1 MWLSRAIL
9 LAGVLRAVAAADF
22 SVGINVTDLP
32 KGSEFVTVSA
42 PVDFTQLLRAHNTL
56 VPVDERTLR
65 LFDERGREIPYQ
77 FSASPQPRPKSR
89 LLAPGTSPN
98 VSYAAE
104 YAVTNVPPNLR
115 VSGELSWIVT
125 KAKSTKANFE
135 IRFSTPK
142 SGLIVQTPFPPEN
155 FRMFDDAGRT
165 RSVRWFPNLKL
176 HPQWPMDGVVH
187 FSENTNLITSYHL
200 GPAVGAAAANTRR
213 PYFYPVYGPDH
224 IGLTEFG
231 KPHDPTGSHAHHYS
245 LWIAHNDVDGAS
257 FWSERGGIIAH
268 ESLDLMDDGPIF
280 SRVVQKARWQNQN
293 RDVLRETRTITAYK
307 AARNFR
313 CVDIEIALT
322 PASSNSVTFGKT
334 SFGFLAAR
342 VAQSMTVFD
351 GAGEIRTS
359 EGKLNESGAHLTH
372 AKWLDQS
379 GPIAQGK
386 WGGIAILDSPDNPN
400 FPTGWHC
407 RNDGWAGTAFNM
419 DAPHKLEAAKQLHLR
434 YRVIL
439 HRGDATNAN
448 IDRRFEEWAG
458 RPKIKLSV
466 VKKL

>member
-1 MWLSRAIL
+1 MLLLRVVL
-9 LAGVLRAVAAADF
+9 LACVLRAVEAAEF
-22 SVGINVTDLP
+22 SVAIRVSELPKAAEFVVVGAPIDFTDL
-32 KGSEFVTVSA
+32 
-42 PVDFTQLLRAHNTL
+42 LRSQNTS

-89 LLAPGTSPN
+89 PLVAATSPN

-104 YAVTNVPPNLR
+104 YAVTNVPQNLR

-135 IRFSTPK
+135 LRFSTPK
-142 SGLIVQTPFPPEN
+142 SGRIVQTPFPPEN
-155 FRMFDDAGRT
+155 FRMFDDDGRGT
-165 RSVRWFPNLKL
+165 PVRWFPNLQL
-176 HPQWPMDGVVH
+176 HPQWPIAGVVH

-200 GPAVGAAAANTRR
+200 GPGLGDSAATTRR
-213 PYFYPVYGPDH
+213 PYFYPVYGPDN

-268 ESLDLMDDGPIF
+268 ESLDSMDDGPIF
-280 SRVVQKARWQNQN
+280 SRVVQKARWRNQD
-293 RDVLRETRTITAYK
+293 RDALRETRTITAYK
-307 AARNFR
+307 SANDFR
-313 CVDIEIALT
+313 CLDIEIALT
-322 PASSNSVTFGKT
+322 PASSNAVTFGKT

-359 EGKLNESGAHLTH
+359 EGKLNELGAHLTH

-407 RNDGWAGTAFNM
+407 RNDGWAGAAFNM
-419 DAPHKLEAAKQLHLR
+419 DAPFKLQAGKQLRLG
-434 YRVIL
+434 YRLVL
-439 HRGDATNAN
+439 HRGNAAQAK
-448 IDRRFEEWAG
+448 IDRRFEEWAA
-458 RPKIKLSV
+458 RPKIEIGS